1 MEKRYY
7 KRIDTSFE
15 SHCSDLKYF
24 GTITNISGNGMFIKS
39 PKINFP
45 LNLKFELS
53 IPVNEETIN
62 IPVIIKRLTKSN
74 GYYDGM
80 GVKVMD
86 LQKKYLELLIRL
98 NIAADY

>member
-53 IPVNEETIN
+53 IHVNEETIN